1 MVSHLLTRGLKM
13 AKANFKKAEQALKAM
28 GVPLYQRSDMPNFGI
43 SAEDGD
49 SYKWVDYYE
58 GYRMDW
64 DFGVHPDIDSTLRKF
79 GLHCEWVN
87 PGELGV
93 YAD

>member
-1 MVSHLLTRGLKM
+1 MIKP
-13 AKANFKKAEQALKAM
+13 NYKKAEQALKAM
-28 GVPLYQRSDMPNFGI
+28 GVPTYQRSDMPNFGI
-43 SAEDGD
+43 SAEDSD
-49 SYKWVDYYE
+49 SYKWLDYYE

-64 DFGVHPDIDSTLRKF
+64 DFGVHPDIDKTLAKF
-79 GLHCEWVN
+79 GLRCEWVN